1 MTSDME
7 RIECLLFGVLAAL
20 VILAIVAMA
29 RSRMVPPANSHNREA
44 HATDWQHDA
53 LLGLATLDGD
63 QRDAMLDI
71 IWALAGLSGPD
82 RGAVLAWLRAWR
94 QGRK

>member
-7 RIECLLFGVLAAL
+7 RIQCLLLGVLAAL
-20 VILAIVAMA
+20 VILAIVAVARLRMA
-29 RSRMVPPANSHNREA
+29 PPANPHNRDA
-44 HATDWQHDA
+44 QATDWQHDA
-53 LLGLATLDGD
+53 LLGLAALDDD
-63 QRDAMLDI
+63 QRHAMLDI

-82 RGAVLAWLRAWR
+82 RSAVLAWLRAWR